1 MCQGRDKEEATGR
14 GGSAHLVTAFFRGG
28 ERAATTAA
36 TWPVDGRLLLLESR
50 RKLTLDLDEEEE
62 EEDGADAGVDDD
74 DDDDDDDDGVLL
86 PVVAVVP
93 PVAAVVSDKMSNAP
107 SVTPHSARVA
117 SSRSM
122 APSCS
127 RAWRLVTT
135 ISSSYS
141 IFLTVNTV
149 ADGATWSVTV

>member
-1 MCQGRDKEEATGR
+1 
-14 GGSAHLVTAFFRGG
+14 LFRGG

-50 RKLTLDLDEEEE
+50 RKLTLDLDEDE
-62 EEDGADAGVDDD
+62 EEDGADMGV

>member
-1 MCQGRDKEEATGR
+1 
-14 GGSAHLVTAFFRGG
+14 VTAFFRGG

-36 TWPVDGRLLLLESR
+36 TWPIDGRLLLLESR
-50 RKLTLDLDEEEE
+50 RKLTLDLDEDE
-62 EEDGADAGVDDD
+62 EEDGADAGV

-107 SVTPHSARVA
+107 SATPHSASVA

-127 RAWRLVTT
+127 STWRLVTT

>member
-1 MCQGRDKEEATGR
+1 MSVCQGRDKEEATGR
-14 GGSAHLVTAFFRGG
+14 GGSAHLVTALFRGG

-36 TWPVDGRLLLLESR
+36 TWPVDGRLLLLETR
-50 RKLTLDLDEEEE
+50 RKLTLDLDEDE
-62 EEDGADAGVDDD
+62 EEDGADMGV

>member
-1 MCQGRDKEEATGR
+1 M
-14 GGSAHLVTAFFRGG
+14 
-28 ERAATTAA
+28 
-36 TWPVDGRLLLLESR
+36 
-50 RKLTLDLDEEEE
+50 DEDE

-74 DDDDDDDDGVLL
+74 DDDDDDGVLL
-86 PVVAVVP
+86 PAVAVVL
-93 PVAAVVSDKMSNAP
+93 PVAPVVSDKMSNAP
-107 SVTPHSARVA
+107 SVTPHAASVA

-149 ADGATWSVTV
+149 ADGEIWSVTV